1 MKKYLLLASIILFS
15 FGYMVSDVMFDV
27 STPEGLMSAWKLR
40 MILIS
45 VYTLFLFVANIS
57 PFKFYEV
64 KQISVISVVSI
75 GIVTIDIINKIL
87 DINIFNWT
95 DMVFIAL
102 LLVGSLLYYYP
113 EIKTKIWLLTQKKS
127 KH

>member
-1 MKKYLLLASIILFS
+1 MKKYLLLASIVLFS

-45 VYTLFLFVANIS
+45 FYTLLLYVSNIAS
-57 PFKFYEV
+57 FKFYEV

-75 GIVTIDIINKIL
+75 GIVTLDIIHKLL
-87 DINIFNWT
+87 DINSFSWT
-95 DMVFIAL
+95 DLVFIAITSI
-102 LLVGSLLYYYP
+102 GSLLYYYP
-113 EIKTKIWLLTQKKS
+113 EIRAKLWQKTKK
-127 KH
+127 

>member
-45 VYTLFLFVANIS
+45 FYTLLLYVSNIAS
-57 PFKFYEV
+57 FKFYEV

-75 GIVTIDIINKIL
+75 GIVTLDIIHKLL
-87 DINIFNWT
+87 DINSFSWT
-95 DMVFIAL
+95 DLVFIAITSI
-102 LLVGSLLYYYP
+102 GSLLYYYP
-113 EIKTKIWLLTQKKS
+113 EIRAKLWQKTKK
-127 KH
+127 

>member
-15 FGYMVSDVMFDV
+15 LGYMICNVMFDV

-45 VYTLFLFVANIS
+45 FYTLLLYVSNIAS
-57 PFKFYEV
+57 FKFYEV

-75 GIVTIDIINKIL
+75 GIVTLDIIHKLL
-87 DINIFNWT
+87 DINSFSWT
-95 DMVFIAL
+95 DLVFIAITSI
-102 LLVGSLLYYYP
+102 GSLLYYYP
-113 EIKTKIWLLTQKKS
+113 EIRAKLWQKTKK
-127 KH
+127 